1 MKPVPERFESL
12 RSFIQETCD
21 STDTNLAG
29 KVKGFLEQFSHRLRE
44 AFKGVKPGTREAWF
58 LSQQANRFE
67 KARDMWTTAL
77 AEASETAG
85 RAEGNAEG
93 GEIRHSLRSNK
104 YEDYDKPIT
113 SADIETLRG
122 IGRKSVNAFTSEDT
136 LKSQKWAHKFYKQM
150 GTKSPFF
157 RAWYGDWRANDA
169 TRIGYTD
176 VETIDISVNDIQ
188 SERGMFNNADTKWEI
203 VSGSLGEGE
212 TKRYAKG
219 NMVSTKMLTAAK
231 AILENAVLLD
241 TEVSAKDSGKK
252 HNDTAFMHKL
262 YTPVRYNG
270 SAYIAKISI
279 EEYGADSRRLYH
291 LHGIEIEPAD
301 NRSDGN
307 AALSNGSDAG
317 SISNVSDLYALVK
330 QYDKD
335 FHSKD
340 VHPALLNPD
349 GTPKVLYHGT
359 NYTFT
364 QFKPRDSVNEFFFTN
379 DINAARDYGEKQMS
393 VYLKMS
399 NPYEIDL
406 QGMGDVAIYDALD
419 HAHDNN
425 YDGVI
430 ARNAYDGANTHNEY
444 VVFSPTQIKSATDN
458 IGTFDGNNPDIRY
471 SLRESNIDD
480 YTEAEYNKRAWAR
493 VNGVISAAEN
503 KTFSQ
508 CLSDKQNGASPQ
520 RTSDGKYIFAVGDK
534 FGVNNVLIVSDGNYV
549 SPSIERV
556 YRIELDNETDIDR
569 IRRGIYEQEQRD
581 STRTR
586 GYVQQVWRSELVNT
600 YSRYDMST
608 YRELRSERRRNAGSG
623 SGKNKRYY
631 RFEQDG
637 SGDNGEV
644 EQTVKP
650 QLRTTSES
658 DAEFFVR

>member
-21 STDTNLAG
+21 NTNTKFDALVARKMALYKAQG
-29 KVKGFLEQFSHRLRE
+29 M
-44 AFKGVKPGTREAWF
+44 KPGTREAWF
-58 LSQQANRFE
+58 LSQQAERFE

-157 RAWYGDWRANDA
+157 RAWFGEWRAHDNSYA
-169 TRIGYTD
+169 IVPSKPGVSNSSNVR
-176 VETIDISVNDIQ
+176 
-188 SERGMFNNADTKWEI
+188 NADTKWSIILSKALYKETSHKNSHSFKNAQKYFPYSEEI
-203 VSGSLGEGE
+203 V
-212 TKRYAKG
+212 K
-219 NMVSTKMLTAAK
+219 N
-231 AILENAVLLD
+231 AILLD
-241 TEVSAKDSGKK
+241 TITSEDKPARSELSAFF
-252 HNDTAFMHKL
+252 HHL
-262 YTPVRYNG
+262 YTYTDVAGYPALLKLNVEELIQEKTGEPIRRTYTLQ
-270 SAYIAKISI
+270 SI
-279 EEYGADSRRLYH
+279 EETRIPSVRLIRPNQ
-291 LHGIEIEPAD
+291 GT
-301 NRSDGN
+301 N
-307 AALSNGSDAG
+307 ASSK
-317 SISNVSDLYALVK
+317 IRVSDLYAIVK

-359 NYTFT
+359 KYTFT

-480 YTEAEYNKRAWAR
+480 YTEAEYNKFGWAR
-493 VNGVISAAEN
+493 VNGVISHDEN
-503 KTFSQ
+503 GDFRARLNDYRNERSIKMRGS
-508 CLSDKQNGASPQ
+508 KYPV
-520 RTSDGKYIFAVGDK
+520 TSDGKRLFSVCGHNSS
-534 FGVNNVLIVSDGNYV
+534 VENVVIVSDGVYGNW
-549 SPSIERV
+549 SIDRV
-556 YRIELDNETDIDR
+556 YRILFDVEDDINNV
-569 IRRGIYEQEQRD
+569 RGIVYEREKLYGERAMPFVTDLFGTEIIGGYRRQDFQSYSEQR
-581 STRTR
+581 TTQRP
-586 GYVQQVWRSELVNT
+586 
-600 YSRYDMST
+600 
-608 YRELRSERRRNAGSG
+608 RNAGSG
-623 SGKNKRYY
+623 SGKNNRNY

-650 QLRTTSES
+650 QLRTTSET